1 MRNLLVAAI
10 EGVVTQVAD
19 NGYPRFSL
27 ALQPESGDPIGLYL
41 NAESGAD
48 LGDQAPS
55 SFEGQNVVAYYIT
68 VDDPQLVNV
77 ATASGAPVFPED
89 TIPPSAEDVTVTG
102 VLSGAD
108 ATTSSDLPDII
119 SVTDT
124 SGAAQQFEIF
134 ITPELVAVNGQTV
147 SVMYRP
153 GQRYEIT
160 LMRVATTE

>member
-1 MRNLLVAAI
+1 
-10 EGVVTQVAD
+10 
-19 NGYPRFSL
+19 
-27 ALQPESGDPIGLYL
+27 
-41 NAESGAD
+41 
-48 LGDQAPS
+48 
-55 SFEGQNVVAYYIT
+55 
-68 VDDPQLVNV
+68 V